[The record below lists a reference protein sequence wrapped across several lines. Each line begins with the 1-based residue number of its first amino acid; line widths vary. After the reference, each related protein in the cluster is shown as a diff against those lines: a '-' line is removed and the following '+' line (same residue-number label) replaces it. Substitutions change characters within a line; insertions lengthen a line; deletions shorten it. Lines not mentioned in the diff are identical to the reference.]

1 MLIGLVI
8 ANGVCLILGGVLL
21 CMLSRR
27 PADTAPV
34 ESFAAVLEAIH
45 PSGDPPCADQSIW
58 IPWRNKE
65 TRTC

>member
-21 CMLSRR
+21 CILSRR
-27 PADTAPV
+27 PAEVAPV
-34 ESFAAVLEAIH
+34 ESFAAVLEAIR
-45 PSGDPPCADQSIW
+45 PSGDTRCPDQSIW